1 MEIKQQIRDFLN
13 RYQTSGWLIA
23 LMVGG
28 LVIQGLLYL
37 VLAAAGGT
45 DLYQTVVDK
54 LVLPLSFKDLLFQP
68 WSLVTWPFF
77 SSEVWL
83 LSLLFAGFI
92 LWAFGRIHQQLLN
105 DERTRRLVILA
116 IPIIG
121 LMTVTVNSIV
131 GYRNVENP
139 VSPIAQV
146 QEAPKEA
153 PADAEVDAETDEGQA
168 VDPTETDATNPG
180 PSSALRP
187 VTRHYGLVSGLMP
200 IIIMLMISC
209 ITLVPEYPI
218 QLFLFGQVKIVW
230 VGIVILLL
238 EIGFAAFISPLA
250 LAIVFGAIIGFL
262 HVYFLRN
269 GTDVTARVWD
279 YYQSS
284 GRRDDAQPRMKVK
297 RNYGAQKEKQHKKKP
312 SSERKSKI
320 PQEVIDKILDKIH
333 DSGYENLTRE
343 EKELLFKASNQRED
357 EAQDK

>member
-121 LMTVTVNSIV
+121 LMT
-131 GYRNVENP
+131 
-139 VSPIAQV
+139 
-146 QEAPKEA
+146 
-153 PADAEVDAETDEGQA
+153 
-168 VDPTETDATNPG
+168 
-180 PSSALRP
+180 
-187 VTRHYGLVSGLMP
+187 
-200 IIIMLMISC
+200 
-209 ITLVPEYPI
+209 
-218 QLFLFGQVKIVW
+218 
-230 VGIVILLL
+230 
-238 EIGFAAFISPLA
+238 
-250 LAIVFGAIIGFL
+250 
-262 HVYFLRN
+262 
-269 GTDVTARVWD
+269 
-279 YYQSS
+279 
-284 GRRDDAQPRMKVK
+284 
-297 RNYGAQKEKQHKKKP
+297 
-312 SSERKSKI
+312 
-320 PQEVIDKILDKIH
+320 
-333 DSGYENLTRE
+333 
-343 EKELLFKASNQRED
+343 
-357 EAQDK
+357 